1 MAPQPDLIQTS
12 PMLHHYDVS
21 IIDETTYLFHTDR
34 GAEYVLSFVY
44 IGGGDIPMYA
54 FNIDRRCERE
64 SNGDDNLIRNT
75 VVYVLQ
81 LFFEEEQNAILST
94 CDADEISSAAR
105 YRLFKRWFRQMDD
118 GTIAIRD
125 EKISTGSVETW
136 AMMFYR
142 KDSMLAA
149 LYNEYMDDYISLM
162 DEI

>member
-1 MAPQPDLIQTS
+1 
-12 PMLHHYDVS
+12 
-21 IIDETTYLFHTDR
+21 
-34 GAEYVLSFVY
+34 
-44 IGGGDIPMYA
+44 MYA